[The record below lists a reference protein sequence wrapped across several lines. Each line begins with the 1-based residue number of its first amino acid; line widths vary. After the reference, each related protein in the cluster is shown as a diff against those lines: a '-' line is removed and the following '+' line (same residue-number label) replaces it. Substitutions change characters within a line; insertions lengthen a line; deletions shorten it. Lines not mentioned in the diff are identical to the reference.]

1 MGFECSFNKI
11 CPSSNINVLSE
22 NEVDKID
29 IQNLEDD
36 ENKNENNENKNEK
49 NEKNDNN
56 DYENVF
62 SLEGIV
68 SISNKKINP
77 FKKELSQKENNL
89 SPAQLNLISN
99 DNKLKFGGMLKKTK
113 TSVFSEYMSDFSFNK
128 FATDDKNNIF
138 ETNYITMKDNY
149 NEETLDYLNKI
160 RNVPKSIIKDID
172 NILKDE
178 NMNQFQKFQI
188 ENEDTHEN
196 IIFED
201 EGNALKETKNFLYNI
216 EPIETK
222 FNLNDDL
229 IIDNSEIDKNGE
241 VNLIKKITKILVD
254 KRKSLIDKYPN
265 CQFFV
270 NFIKDIK
277 INILYL
283 LSEKEDKSNFR
294 DVLFNNKYTEF
305 NVTWTKEKKNNFISF
320 LCFA

>member
-36 ENKNENNENKNEK
+36 ENKNEK

-77 FKKELSQKENNL
+77 FKKEISQKENNL

-254 KRKSLIDKYPN
+254 KRKNLIDKYPN

>member
-11 CPSSNINVLSE
+11 CPSSNINVQSE

-49 NEKNDNN
+49 NDNN
-56 DYENVF
+56 DYDNVF

-77 FKKELSQKENNL
+77 LKKELSQKENNL

-99 DNKLKFGGMLKKTK
+99 DNKLKFGDMLKKTK

-160 RNVPKSIIKDID
+160 RNVPKSIIEDID